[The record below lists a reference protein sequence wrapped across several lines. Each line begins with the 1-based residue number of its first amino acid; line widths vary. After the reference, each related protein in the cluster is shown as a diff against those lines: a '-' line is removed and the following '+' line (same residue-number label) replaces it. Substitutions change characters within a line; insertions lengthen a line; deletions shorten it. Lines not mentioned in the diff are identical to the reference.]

1 MTMPQS
7 DLLTEVYDTFTDC
20 VGDLPEADFER
31 PTRASA
37 WTVRQLLF
45 HQLLDAQR
53 ALVTLSTP
61 AAEEPD
67 VDEATYWRPFRPG
80 EGDGG
85 AAHARFVARA
95 ADAFDGPGD
104 LVAWWGATARAASY
118 AASVADPAGRVR
130 TQGHV
135 IAVPDF
141 VSTLVVEATIHL
153 LDATLEVPGGP
164 PAAALRHTRRV
175 LELIKGAPLA
185 EADAAEAV
193 LRATGRLPSDDPAYP
208 LLG

>member
-7 DLLTEVYDTFTDC
+7 DVLTEAYDAFTAC
-20 VGDLPEADFER
+20 VGDLPDHDLER
-31 PTRASA
+31 PTRAAA
-37 WTVRQLLF
+37 WNVRQLLF

-53 ALVTLSTP
+53 ALVAFSTP
-61 AAEEPD
+61 AAEEAD
-67 VDEATYWRPFRPG
+67 VDEATYWRPFRPSA
-80 EGDGG
+80 GDGG

-104 LVAWWGATARAASY
+104 LVAWWRATARAASY
-118 AASVADPAGRVR
+118 AASVADPAGRLR
-130 TQGHV
+130 TQDHV

-153 LDATLEVPGGP
+153 LDATLEVPGAP

-175 LELIKGAPLA
+175 LELINGGPLA
-185 EADAAEAV
+185 EPDDAEAI